1 MATFVAR
8 GSAVVFLALLIGAC
22 TRVGHIQQTPP
33 VRSMTF
39 NGSHA
44 AVAQCVHRRLGG
56 RIQEEGF
63 GERYV
68 IYDAVKAKQ
77 SDGLTHFAVTVGRR
91 DADKGFAEWRVL
103 RPTRAPGPNQPPVP
117 RLSDAAFQDYWQPV
131 QECAAQTKAAQ

>member
-8 GSAVVFLALLIGAC
+8 GNTVVFLACLIGAC
-22 TRVGHIQQTPP
+22 TRVGHIQQTAP

-39 NGSHA
+39 TGSHV

-56 RIQEEGF
+56 RIQDEGF

-77 SDGLTHFAVTVGRR
+77 ADGLTHFAVTVGRR
-91 DADKGFAEWRVL
+91 EANRGFAEWRVM

-117 RLSDAAFQDYWQPV
+117 RLSDAALQEYWRPV
-131 QECAAQTKAAQ
+131 QECALTSPSPP